1 MLATGAIDT
10 FEIDKRELSSFFL
23 TSDDSKCTATATTAF
38 IGESQLIDYL
48 AHFTATLYTTTH
60 DDRYRGKSVGLS
72 SFDGLTV
79 TRENRPGSL
88 ECLDRLGSVTD
99 KSETKTWMTSGCS
112 LAFYIF
118 HYCEF
123 YCRIYQSFT
132 LRIILFVQYSSG
144 VNNFFII
151 SF

>member
-10 FEIDKRELSSFFL
+10 YEIDKRERSSFFL
-23 TSDDSKCTATATTAF
+23 TSDDSKCTATATMAF

-48 AHFTATLYTTTH
+48 AHFTMTLYTTTH
-60 DDRYRGKSVGLS
+60 DDRYRVKSVGLS
-72 SFDGLTV
+72 SLDGLTV

-99 KSETKTWMTSGCS
+99 ESETKTWMTSGCS

-123 YCRIYQSFT
+123 LLSYLSIIYVTYYT
-132 LRIILFVQYSSG
+132 LCTVQQRC
-144 VNNFFII
+144 
-151 SF
+151 